1 MTDVVPQQVRNFLA
15 TSTTCVVAT
24 TRPDG
29 SVRQSVVYFLFAE
42 VDGTDCIVMSTVA
55 GRAKALDVAR
65 TGTMS
70 VCVFGHDAPYPAVT
84 VEGTARVLTVAESS
98 DVGHLTRRIGR
109 EIMGFPPELEPT
121 DEQLVEADRVL
132 LVLTPTRCYGASYL
146 PE

>member
-1 MTDVVPQQVRNFLA
+1 MSDVVPQQVRNFLA
-15 TSTTCVVAT
+15 TTTTCVAAT

-29 SVRQSVVYFLFAE
+29 SVRQSVVYFLFDE
-42 VDGTDCIVMSTVA
+42 VDGTDSIVMSTVA
-55 GRAKALDVAR
+55 SRAKALDVAR

-70 VCVFGHDAPYPAVT
+70 VCVFAISSPFPAVT
-84 VEGTARVLTVAESS
+84 VEGTARVLTVAES
-98 DVGHLTRRIGR
+98 DAVGDLTRRIGR
-109 EIMGFPPELEPT
+109 EIMGFPAELEPT

>member
-1 MTDVVPQQVRNFLA
+1 MSDVVPQQVRNFLA
-15 TSTTCVVAT
+15 TTTTCVAAT

-29 SVRQSVVYFLFAE
+29 TVRQSVVYFLFDE
-42 VDGTDCIVMSTVA
+42 VDGTDSIVMSTVA
-55 GRAKALDVAR
+55 SRAKALDVAR

-70 VCVFGHDAPYPAVT
+70 VCVFAISSPFPAVT
-84 VEGTARVLTVAESS
+84 VEGTARVLTVAES
-98 DVGHLTRRIGR
+98 DAVGDLTRRIGR
-109 EIMGFPPELEPT
+109 EIMGFPAELEPT

>member
-1 MTDVVPQQVRNFLA
+1 MSDVVPQQVRNFLA

-24 TRPDG
+24 TRADG
-29 SVRQSVVYFLFAE
+29 SVRQSLVYFLFAE
-42 VDGTDCIVMSTVA
+42 VDGSDCIVMSTVA
-55 GRAKALDVAR
+55 GRAKARDVER
-65 TGTMS
+65 TGQMS
-70 VCVFGHDAPYPAVT
+70 VCVLGHEPPFPAVT
-84 VEGTARVLTVAESS
+84 VEGTARVLTVAESA
-98 DVGHLTRRIGR
+98 DVGHLTRRVGR

>member
-1 MTDVVPQQVRNFLA
+1 MSDVLTPQVRNFLA
-15 TSTTCVVAT
+15 TETTCVVGT

-29 SVRQSVVYFLFAE
+29 SVRQSVTYFLLAE
-42 VDGTDCIVMSTVA
+42 VDGAECLVLSTVA
-55 GRAKALDVAR
+55 QRAKARDVVR

-70 VCVFGHDAPYPAVT
+70 LCVFGNSAPFPAVT
-84 VEGTARVLTVAESS
+84 VEGTARALTVAESA

-109 EIMGFPPELEPT
+109 EILGFPADFELT

-132 LVLTPTRCYGASYL
+132 LVLSPTRAYGASYL

>member
-1 MTDVVPQQVRNFLA
+1 MSDVVPQQVRNFLA
-15 TSTTCVVAT
+15 TTTTCVAAT

-29 SVRQSVVYFLFAE
+29 SVRQSVVYFLFDE
-42 VDGTDCIVMSTVA
+42 VDGTDSIVMSTVA
-55 GRAKALDVAR
+55 SRAKALDVAR

-70 VCVFGHDAPYPAVT
+70 VCVFAISSPFPAVT

-98 DVGHLTRRIGR
+98 AVGDLTRRIGR
-109 EIMGFPPELEPT
+109 EIMGFPAELEPT

>member
-1 MTDVVPQQVRNFLA
+1 MADVVPQQIRNFLA
-15 TSTTCVVAT
+15 TTTTCVVAT

-65 TGTMS
+65 NGQMS
-70 VCVFGHDAPYPAVT
+70 VCAFANSLPYPAVT
-84 VEGTARVLTVAESS
+84 IEGTARVLTVAESEL
-98 DVGHLTRRIGR
+98 VGHLTRRIGR
-109 EIMGFPPELEPT
+109 EIMQFPPELEPT

-132 LVLTPTRCYGASYL
+132 LVLTPTRCYGASHL